1 MNDAEELWLRIFN
14 GAIRLYFQA
23 AGKWPAGKQFLI
35 PRNAVIEGIE
45 LDPDLALNAIN
56 GHLDGDRLPILWIV
70 AEAAA
75 TVLNRSMHPELRG
88 VPEAIAIATQ
98 HIFNELV
105 KVAADPLRWVYFS
118 FPWGEEGSE
127 LATSPK
133 PQPS

>member
-1 MNDAEELWLRIFN
+1 MDKWRRLIN
-14 GAIRLYFQA
+14 GSIRVYMESVE
-23 AGKWPAGKQFLI
+23 KWPLGQKFLLQQRA
-35 PRNAVIEGIE
+35 PFDEPE

-56 GHLDGDRLPILWIV
+56 GPLDGDRLSVMWIV

-75 TVLNRSMHPELRG
+75 TVLNRSMQPELRG

>member
-23 AGKWPAGKQFLI
+23 AGKWPAGTQFLI

-56 GHLDGDRLPILWIV
+56 GHLDGDRGPIIWIV
-70 AEAAA
+70 ADAVAQVLRPSLHAKFRDNKEA
-75 TVLNRSMHPELRG
+75 LLLMNKGIYSELMQTAR
-88 VPEAIAIATQ
+88 
-98 HIFNELV
+98 
-105 KVAADPLRWVYFS
+105 DPLRWVYFS

-127 LATSPK
+127 LA
-133 PQPS
+133 

>member
-1 MNDAEELWLRIFN
+1 MDKWRRLIN
-14 GAIRLYFQA
+14 GSIRVYMESVE
-23 AGKWPAGKQFLI
+23 KWPLGQKFLLQQRA
-35 PRNAVIEGIE
+35 PFDEPE

-56 GHLDGDRLPILWIV
+56 GHLDGDRLSVMWIV

-75 TVLNRSMHPELRG
+75 TVLNRSMQPELRG